1 VEPRPHFKKR
11 IFILTKVQP
20 KKIMKKLFFSYI
32 LSVLFIVCYA
42 QDVQNKDSLNGGF
55 SIKKSIYLEQMNKL
69 NQIPSASNSEDYYF
83 RRKNTLIVP
92 KEKIREWTNGAQLKI
107 RQEKIQQEKY
117 FYKNPF

>member
-1 VEPRPHFKKR
+1 
-11 IFILTKVQP
+11 
-20 KKIMKKLFFSYI
+20 M
-32 LSVLFIVCYA
+32 
-42 QDVQNKDSLNGGF
+42 QNKDSLNGGF

-69 NQIPSASNSEDYYF
+69 NQIPSASNSQDYYF

-92 KEKIREWTNGAQLKI
+92 IEKIREWTNGAQIKI

>member
-1 VEPRPHFKKR
+1 
-11 IFILTKVQP
+11 
-20 KKIMKKLFFSYI
+20 
-32 LSVLFIVCYA
+32 
-42 QDVQNKDSLNGGF
+42 VQNKDSLNGGF

-83 RRKNTLIVP
+83 RRKNILIVP

>member
-1 VEPRPHFKKR
+1 
-11 IFILTKVQP
+11 
-20 KKIMKKLFFSYI
+20 MKKLFFSYI

-69 NQIPSASNSEDYYF
+69 NQIPSASNSDDYYF